1 MSRALVLNAT
11 SEPVGVVSARRA
23 VVLYIDNKVDVVAAS
38 DRCFGSERL
47 TVAVPEVVRLRYFV
61 KVPYHRTAP
70 LNRRTVFAR
79 DDHICQYCGRSAES
93 LDHVVPRSRGGAHT
107 WDNVVACCRRCNT
120 LKGDRLVADT
130 PLALR
135 RAPRPPARDL
145 WLIAGGGRVP
155 NSWNPYLDNLV
166 AA

>member
-11 SEPVGVVSARRA
+11 SEPIGVVSARRA
-23 VVLYIDNKVDVVAAS
+23 VVLLLDNKVDVVAAG
-38 DRCFGSERL
+38 DHHFDSERL
-47 TVAVPEVVRLRYFV
+47 RVAVPEVIRLRYFV

-79 DDHICQYCGRSAES
+79 DEGRCQYCGRSAES
-93 LDHVVPRSRGGAHT
+93 LDHVVPRSRGGQHV

-120 LKGDRLVADT
+120 TKGDRLLPDT
-130 PLALR
+130 NLTLR
-135 RAPRPPARDL
+135 RPPCLPARDL
-145 WLIAGGGRVP
+145 WLAAHADRVP
-155 NSWNPYLDNLV
+155 DSWDPYLSHRL